1 MKRRL
6 HTKNDPEDVARY
18 AEAVQLRIQGYTYDA
33 IASRLGYAHK
43 GSAHQAVKA
52 ALKRTLQEP
61 TDELRKLEL
70 ERLDYIM
77 RQLFVSFDAGD
88 MRLSDNILR
97 VIEKRHRLLGLDTP
111 QRGEPI
117 GAEGERFSRM
127 LFARTWSNDNGQDGD
142 GGDES
147 G

>member
-18 AEAVQLRIQGYTYDA
+18 AEAVQLRIQGYTYDE

-97 VIEKRHRLLGLDTP
+97 VIEKRHRLLGLDVP

-117 GAEGERFSRM
+117 GSEGERFERLM
-127 LFARTWSNDNGQDGD
+127 FARAWEANNGSLCS
-142 GGDES
+142 ES
-147 G
+147 DPAG